1 MSKKILASALMA
13 FGLLSAAPMM
23 ATAAD
28 LKVGMVTDSGS
39 IDDKSF
45 NQGTWDGI
53 RKATKDLGVK
63 SKYLKPGGTTELP
76 LMVAAGAATGE
87 PGFVAF
93 RDTVMDVV
101 VSAVEFG
108 GAA

>member
-45 NQGTWDGI
+45 NQGTWEGI
-53 RKATKDLGVK
+53 KKAVK
-63 SKYLKPGGTTELP
+63 ESYDAEEAA
-76 LMVAAGAATGE
+76 VA
-87 PGFVAF
+87 
-93 RDTVMDVV
+93 DVV
-101 VSAVEFG
+101 ASVETPFEEPAEY
-108 GAA
+108 AAEEAKAE

>member
-45 NQGTWDGI
+45 NQGTWEGI
-53 RKATKDLGVK
+53 
-63 SKYLKPGGTTELP
+63 
-76 LMVAAGAATGE
+76 
-87 PGFVAF
+87 
-93 RDTVMDVV
+93 
-101 VSAVEFG
+101 
-108 GAA
+108 